1 MRGVAREDRPL
12 EKRFQHEPDVALGEI
27 ADPAVHEF
35 RGPAGRAVGEV
46 LGLEKRDGKSTRRGV
61 DRHAQPRRAA
71 AAADQHQIEGLG
83 PLGHVMENRSAAD
96 VLFPERTMALPTLLE
111 IRLIEPPG
119 A

>member
-12 EKRFQHEPDVALGEI
+12 EKRFQHEPDAALGEI
-27 ADPAVHEF
+27 AGPAVHEF
-35 RGPAGRAVGEV
+35 RGPARHALGEV
-46 LGLEKRDGKSTRRGV
+46 LNLENRAGESTRRGV

-71 AAADQHQIEGLG
+71 ANHHRVEGLR

-96 VLFPERTMALPTLLE
+96 VLFPGRTMALPTLLE
-111 IRLIEPPG
+111 ILLVESPG